1 MPSFRVD
8 LHNHCQGDPIDPL
21 KHTIYEH
28 IDIAQKVGLDAIAMT
43 WHRRVCTDPLAETYA
58 RQNGVLLMRGM
69 EAEIEGKHL
78 VVVGLEEGDL
88 PGETTWDEVR
98 ALRARKPGVLVMAPH
113 PFYPH
118 PSCLHRQL
126 AGNDDCIDVVEWCAL
141 HVQWLPDKVSPNLR
155 AARWAHRHGKPL
167 LACSDAHSP
176 QAIGRNPSTVEA
188 DELTQDAVL
197 SAIRA
202 GRISFPRHGMEIGP
216 FLYRAT
222 AVVVGQRKQLGRW
235 VGNRLRRGAHAR

>member
-8 LHNHCQGDPIDPL
+8 LHNHCQGDPIDAL
-21 KHTIYEH
+21 THTIFEH
-28 IDIAQKVGLDAIAMT
+28 IDVAKKAGLDAIAMT
-43 WHRRVCTDPLAETYA
+43 WHRRVCTHPEADAYA
-58 RQNGVLLMRGM
+58 RERGLLLMRGM
-69 EAEIEGKHL
+69 ETEIDGKHL
-78 VVVGLEEGDL
+78 VVVGIEEGDL
-88 PGETTWDEVR
+88 PGQTTWDEIR

-118 PSCLHRQL
+118 PSCLNQKLNGHE
-126 AGNDDCIDVVEWCAL
+126 DCIDVTEWCAL
-141 HVQWLPDKVSPNLR
+141 HVRWLPDRVSPNLR

-176 QAIGRNPSTVEA
+176 QQIGRNPSTVDA
-188 DELTQDAVL
+188 DELSEVAIL

-222 AVVVGQRKQLGRW
+222 AVVMGQRRPLSRW
-235 VGNRLRRGAHAR
+235 VTSRLRRGVHGR